1 MTTTATN
8 VDAHAVTAPAPAL
21 GDFESFNTASTERGA
36 GGGSAA
42 ADWFQM
48 LGVSTATLDA
58 IYWKVSGS
66 SDFAAASAPEPV
78 TDITLVRSWTV

>member
-36 GGGSAA
+36 GGSAA
-42 ADWFQM
+42 VDWFQM
-48 LGVSTATLDA
+48 LGVSDTGGAV
-58 IYWKVSGS
+58 YWKVSGS
-66 SDFAAASAPEPV
+66 ADFAGTSAPVVV
-78 TDITLVRSWTV
+78 TNITLVRSWTV